1 MALTNSEAMMVDLL
15 KKAGLTQDETVGTML
30 MLRTK
35 EEREELLLWMY
46 RNRKSMTS
54 QGLLKKAMDIKT
66 KNS

>member
-1 MALTNSEAMMVDLL
+1 MALTNGEAMMVDLL

-30 MLRTK
+30 LLQTK
-35 EEREELLLWMY
+35 EEREELLLWMF

-54 QGLLKKAMDIKT
+54 QKLLKKAMDIKT